1 MGLFS
6 KKKTTK
12 LANEK
17 IEIVNEFVAEEIKE
31 KENTAEKFKNEM
43 VALEENSSRISGAIN
58 DVNNS
63 LSSLTNATL
72 TQAEEINN
80 ARNILDSFNS
90 RMEQLAYNITNVQIT
105 VLDTDKV
112 ADEGLNTFTDL
123 DDSLGSLEQAFKTV
137 SSTVNSLVS
146 KLESV
151 NTITDSISQIASQ
164 TNLLSL
170 NAAIEAARAGEAGK
184 GFSVVAG
191 EVRKLAENSKQAVES
206 ITNILDDIKSDI
218 INASKAM
225 ETGGIAVDIQ
235 QKTLQSTKG
244 SFTNIKSSIS
254 ESVKEIDSCIENL
267 TSASS
272 EKDNVLSIM
281 DNVSTI
287 SQEHSA
293 LSEEIAANMALQN
306 SSLEEL
312 DSNISTLNS
321 QYIQYEKSLTSN

>member
-6 KKKTTK
+6 RKKAVEQDNSK
-12 LANEK
+12 N
-17 IEIVNEFVAEEIKE
+17 EIVNELAANEITE
-31 KENTAEKFKNEM
+31 KESTNENLKNEM
-43 VALEENSSRISGAIN
+43 VKLSESSSSISTAIQ
-58 DVNNS
+58 DVNSS
-63 LSSLTNATL
+63 LSSLSSATL
-72 TQAEEINN
+72 TQAEEINS
-80 ARNILDSFNS
+80 ARGILESFNKH
-90 RMEQLAYNITNVQIT
+90 MEQLAYNVTNVQIT
-105 VLDTDKV
+105 VLDTDTV

-123 DDSLGSLEQAFKTV
+123 DQSLNALQQAFKTV

-151 NTITDSISQIASQ
+151 NTITDSISQIATQ

-191 EVRKLAENSKQAVES
+191 EVRKLAENSKQSVES
-206 ITNILDDIKSDI
+206 ITKILDDIKADI
-218 INASKAM
+218 LDASKAM
-225 ETGGIAVDIQ
+225 ETGGVAVDNQ

-267 TSASS
+267 TTASS
-272 EKDNVLSIM
+272 EKDNVLSIIER
-281 DNVSTI
+281 VTTL

-293 LSEEIAANMALQN
+293 LSEEIAANMDLQTR
-306 SSLEEL
+306 SLENL
-312 DSNISTLNS
+312 DNTISTLNN
-321 QYIQYEKSLTSN
+321 QVQ